1 MALSDALPDLT
12 TAATYPGQPDRECD
26 LIMKGCISSGIVYP
40 RAACTLAITY
50 RFRSVGG
57 ASAGAI
63 AAAAV
68 AAAEHGRGTGGF
80 VRLAALPDELGST
93 LAGLFQ
99 PGPATKRPFSILAA
113 WLEPDQSPTRKLT
126 STLTTVAAGA
136 PTTFAMVL
144 TALLVVPFTAIGLT
158 AGPGALSWLGWA
170 VPALLW
176 VPAATAIA
184 LAVAGFVF
192 AKNTLAAMTANG
204 FGLCN
209 GHQVEPVAST
219 PPLTDWMTG
228 TFDTLAGLGPGDP
241 PLTFGDLW
249 GREAVDLQASVTE
262 RDRLRAPVDPAERAA
277 ATAAR
282 EVDLVVMTTNLTFQR
297 PYRFPFADE
306 TFSFCPEHLREYFP
320 DSVVA
325 HMIARS
331 APATDPLNAVDGSE
345 PHTVDGIEQRIR
357 MRCPTH
363 DVQAR
368 PLPDP
373 WDIPVVVAVRLSLS
387 FPGLISAVPFF
398 SIDWA
403 RTPAARTL
411 IPVWFSDGGISS
423 NFPMHFFD
431 SPFPGRPTFGINLSP
446 VDPDHPDELVHKPSK
461 QGGSGQ
467 PETTPLPSML
477 AFGHAILNT
486 MQDWV
491 DNTQITLPGYRDRIV
506 TVRQR
511 PGEGGMN
518 LRMPAATITALAD
531 RGADAARTFQDFD
544 LPLHRWIRYR
554 VAMSGTDEMLTS
566 LDGKY
571 KNGFHAFIASYGPTA
586 VQHQIGD
593 PSAIA
598 ADAAATAALMSVAA
612 KWGADGHPSSAGIVP
627 RPKPNLR
634 FVPRQ

>member
-12 TAATYPGQPDRECD
+12 TAATYPAQPDRECD
-26 LIMKGCISSGIVYP
+26 LIMKGGISSGIVYP
-40 RAACTLAITY
+40 RAACTLAITHS
-50 RFRSVGG
+50 FRSVGG

-68 AAAEHGRGTGGF
+68 AAAEHDRQSGGF
-80 VRLAALPDELGST
+80 VRLAALPGELGTT

-99 PGPATKRPFSILAA
+99 PGPATKRPFSILAR
-113 WLEPDQSPTRKLT
+113 WLEPDQSPARKLT

-136 PTTFAMVL
+136 PVTFTMVL
-144 TALLVVPFTAIGLT
+144 SALLAIPFAAIGLT
-158 AGPGALSWLGWA
+158 AGPGDLSWLGWA

-176 VPAATAIA
+176 VPAAVAIA
-184 LAVAGFVF
+184 LAAAGFVF
-192 AKNTLAAMTANG
+192 ARKTLAAMTANG

-209 GHQVEPVAST
+209 GHQIDPDANT
-219 PPLTDWMTG
+219 APLTDWMAG
-228 TFDTLAGLGPGDP
+228 TFDALAGLRPGDP

-249 GREAVDLQASVTE
+249 GPEAVALEASVTK
-262 RDRLRAPVDPAERAA
+262 RDRLEAPVDPAVRAA
-277 ATAAR
+277 AAAAR
-282 EVDLVVMTTNLTFQR
+282 KVDLVVMTTNLTFQR

-320 DSVVA
+320 DPVVA
-325 HMIARS
+325 HMLARS

-345 PHTVDGIEQRIR
+345 PPTVDGVEQRIR

-363 DVQAR
+363 DVQVQ

-398 SIDWA
+398 SVDWA
-403 RTPAARTL
+403 RTPAARAL

-431 SPFPGRPTFGINLSP
+431 SAFPGRPTFGINLSP
-446 VDPDHPDELVHKPSK
+446 VDPDYPDELVHKPQK
-461 QGGSGQ
+461 QGGGGP
-467 PETTPLPSML
+467 PEATPLPGMI
-477 AFGHAILNT
+477 AFGHSILNT

-491 DNTQITLPGYRDRIV
+491 DNTQITMPGYRDRIV

-518 LRMPAATITALAD
+518 LKMAAPTITALAD
-531 RGADAARTFQDFD
+531 RGAEAARTFQDFD
-544 LPLHRWIRYR
+544 LPLHQWIRYR
-554 VAMSGTDEMLTS
+554 VAMSGTDEMLTN
-566 LDGKY
+566 LNGKY

-586 VQHQIGD
+586 TQHQIGD

-612 KWGADGHPSSAGIVP
+612 NWGTHGHPSSAGIIP
-627 RPKPNLR
+627 TPKPNLR
-634 FVPRQ
+634 FAPRQ